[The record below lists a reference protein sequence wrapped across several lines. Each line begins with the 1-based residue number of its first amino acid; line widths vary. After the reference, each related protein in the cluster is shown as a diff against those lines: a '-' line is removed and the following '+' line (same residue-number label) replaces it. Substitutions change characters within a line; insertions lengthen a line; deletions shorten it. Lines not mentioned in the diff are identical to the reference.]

1 MSGCARPCRYRG
13 HDAGEW
19 CNGCDYMGMTHKS
32 RLVQVYSRLGVKT
45 LTREARRMLEPRN
58 CPFFEPGERGRVV
71 SLQMPTPH
79 RREREA
85 RSFRFDTGEA
95 RRLYEQGLNDLEIA
109 RRLGRC
115 HDTIRCWRRAE
126 GLPNRWRERKRKPDP
141 ERVRRLRDEGLSDRE
156 IAERLD
162 STTKRVR
169 TCRVENGIPP
179 IERKRVDREALRRAW
194 EEGLNDEEIRLRV
207 GCARRTVTEWRLA
220 NGLPPGR
227 ARRKR

>member
-95 RRLYEQGLNDLEIA
+95 RRLYEQGLND
-109 RRLGRC
+109 
-115 HDTIRCWRRAE
+115 
-126 GLPNRWRERKRKPDP
+126 
-141 ERVRRLRDEGLSDRE
+141 
-156 IAERLD
+156 
-162 STTKRVR
+162 
-169 TCRVENGIPP
+169 
-179 IERKRVDREALRRAW
+179 
-194 EEGLNDEEIRLRV
+194 EEIRLRV